1 MSNLRSKEL
10 QLIEIALKLL
20 DSRPSSTVF
29 QLSKKLV
36 NSWIKARLFVPI
48 EDKKLSEFS
57 YVLVNNKKR
66 YLLREL
72 EGKYYLL
79 CPETDISDSF
89 SKLTKLSEVK
99 RVTQIVNLEKDIK
112 EQLLKQ
118 EKVSSDPV
126 VWACSIPQIFHLVEL
141 KEFHLK
147 TQEEVKNLSDLS
159 WDIEYQLTA
168 SYGRG
173 HFIYQEDFVEK
184 SLNLKRKLKAKDK
197 QIQETLSLSS
207 PFSSPDNLFS
217 SVSMSGPGN
226 KGKGGGDSWDCWDE
240 DFEFF
245 ELLEEDEEKKMSE
258 EVKTSLIELLPSPTD
273 NYKEVLNSLSRD
285 KMRAKYFNPNFPFSS
300 VVELNNSHHFWA
312 MISPKYRDVETFT
325 AKLKNFYSSLSAYDL
340 EQLIHSP
347 NSTNRNIWLQ
357 LQENVNLSNY
367 DSKNSSFKDLL
378 DGKLEGLKVKNE
390 QLTSQLSE
398 LRKSLIAQ
406 GKYPETDLLYLQ
418 SIRDKKQILEEI
430 EHTSQVLNRYSDR
443 LQQYSEKHAEFSPNF
458 YLSIFGSKAI
468 LSKYDSLVCN
478 ALLDLNDQLNEIVFY
493 QQEVEKLLFERLS
506 TLHQARKAEMKL
518 EFLEQED
525 SLSRLVL
532 SQQQSVS
539 RQNRAEDLRRLEIQ
553 GSLELSK
560 HTIQKEIEE
569 EKSKLSS
576 YLSKLQKLD
585 YLPDFE
591 EQSQQLRSQK
601 VAFKKKVE
609 EYRKEIYGLKLKAE
623 SIERQYSSF
632 ITAVRDQI
640 LEFQKEISSHYT
652 GHLSLMHSSVNQ
664 VWVDWANE
672 GIDHLEKILARK
684 KELIKEFSEIIVL
697 EIKKMYSTQDGLL
710 EESRARKKEWDR
722 VYREIVD
729 EFKTLGYYLS
739 TPKPSEKHH
748 KHLPKMDKSV
758 FNLSPEIKKLIYYKP
773 SLKYT
778 KPKINELIGLSPKI
792 LNDED
797 FLVID
802 QVWTKLTPI
811 QEFQLKEKILKESQE
826 KDRERLEK
834 LIQKAKD
841 DLDKK
846 LKEKDYKFK
855 TLTFERDFP
864 QEADEEERYKKLKEF
879 EKASFHNWK
888 EIHFTTSELRHKFQD
903 MLTHL
908 SKKLFTL
915 KEVERWGDKINIS
928 DQGKFD
934 DSEVVEKLSEF
945 DYFVKTSEKLSLV
958 DSTPLTS
965 FKAEETDLYD
975 LEDEGYLSILEALD
989 EDKSTF
995 KSKLG
1000 TSKKGM
1006 MPKLEDWA
1014 HLNLKRYREE
1024 KKKVDIVEIEEGL
1037 LSLEKEIQTLQ
1048 KVSGNYREAC
1058 ELERNRREM
1067 LFSEM
1072 KAELDELKQYLEHEE
1087 NELNQLFAETSDM
1100 IDLSF
1105 EEIDRRLDARR
1116 KLISELKESKESI
1129 SK

>member
-1 MSNLRSKEL
+1 MSKLTQKEL
-10 QLIEIALKLL
+10 QLTELALKFL
-20 DSRPSSTVF
+20 DSKPSHTVF

-36 NSWIKARLFVPI
+36 DSWVKSKLFTPLK
-48 EDKKLSEFS
+48 DKNFSEFS
-57 YVLVNNKKR
+57 YVLINNNKR

-79 CPETDISDSF
+79 CSEEGISDDF

-99 RVTQIVNLEKDIK
+99 KVTQIVNLEKALK
-112 EQLLKQ
+112 EQISKQ
-118 EKVSSDPV
+118 ERVFSGDSSEPI
-126 VWACSIPQIFHLVEL
+126 VWACSLPRLFHLFEL
-141 KEFHLK
+141 KELHIK

-159 WDIEYQLTA
+159 WDVEAQLSN

-173 HFIYQEDFVEK
+173 DFIYQEDSIER
-184 SLNLKRKLKAKDK
+184 SSQLGRKIKVKDK
-197 QIQETLSLSS
+197 QIKESLSLSS
-207 PFSSPDNLFS
+207 PFNSPNDLFS
-217 SVSMSGPGN
+217 SVSMFGPRN
-226 KGKGGGDSWDCWDE
+226 RGKGDDARDQDE
-240 DFEFF
+240 DFFND
-245 ELLEEDEEKKMSE
+245 EDKQMSE
-258 EVKTSLIELLPSPTD
+258 EVKSSLIELLPSPTD
-273 NYKEVLNSLSRD
+273 NYKDVLNSLSRD

-300 VVELNNSHHFWA
+300 VIELNNSHHFWA
-312 MISPKYRDVETFT
+312 IISPKYKDVETFT
-325 AKLKNFYSSLSAYDL
+325 TKLKSFYSSLSAYDVEKL
-340 EQLIHSP
+340 LISSDP
-347 NSTNRNIWLQ
+347 TNNKNVWLQ
-357 LQENVNLSNY
+357 LQENTNLSSY
-367 DSKNSSFKDLL
+367 DSKSSSFKDLL
-378 DGKLEGLKVKNE
+378 DNKLEGLRAKNE
-390 QLTSQLSE
+390 QLTTHLGE
-398 LRKSLIAQ
+398 LRKSLIEQ
-406 GKYPETDLLYLQ
+406 GKYPDTDLLYLQ
-418 SIRDKKQILEEI
+418 SIRDKKKILEEI
-430 EHTSQVLNRYSDR
+430 ENTCKVLNRYSDR
-443 LQQYSEKHAEFSPNF
+443 LQQYSEKHIGFSPNF

-539 RQNRAEDLRRLEIQ
+539 RINRAEELRRLEIQ

-560 HTIQKEIEE
+560 HAIQKEIEA

-585 YLPDFE
+585 YFPDFE
-591 EQSQQLRSQK
+591 EQSQQLRNQK
-601 VAFKKKVE
+601 ATFKKKVDA
-609 EYRKEIYGLKLKAE
+609 YREEIYGLKLKAE
-623 SIERQYSSF
+623 AIERQYSSF
-632 ITAVRDQI
+632 ITAVREQI
-640 LEFQKEISSHYT
+640 LDFQKEISGYYAN
-652 GHLSLMHSSVNQ
+652 HLSLLHSSVNQ

-697 EIKKMYSTQDGLL
+697 EIKKMYSTQDSLL

-722 VYREIVD
+722 VYQEIVD

-739 TPKPSEKHH
+739 TPKPSEHH
-748 KHLPKMDKSV
+748 HRHLPKMDKSV
-758 FNLSPEIKKLIYYKP
+758 FNLSEEIKKLIYYRP

-778 KPKINELIGLSPKI
+778 KPKVNELIGLSPKI

-811 QEFQLKEKILKESQE
+811 QEFQLKEKIMKESQE
-826 KDRERLEK
+826 KDRERIDK

-841 DLDKK
+841 DLEKK

-864 QEADEEERYKKLKEF
+864 QEADEEERYNKLKEF

-915 KEVERWGDKINIS
+915 KEVEKWGDKINIS

-934 DSEVVEKLSEF
+934 DSDTVEKLSEF
-945 DYFVKTSEKLSLV
+945 DYFFKTSEKLSLV
-958 DSTPLTS
+958 DSCPLTS
-965 FKAEETDLYD
+965 FKEEETDLYD

-989 EDKSTF
+989 EDKTPS
-995 KSKLG
+995 KSKMA
-1000 TSKKGM
+1000 TPKKGM

-1037 LSLEKEIQTLQ
+1037 LSLEKEIQTL
-1048 KVSGNYREAC
+1048 KKASGNYRDAC
-1058 ELERNRREM
+1058 ELERNRREI

-1072 KAELDELKQYLEHEE
+1072 TTDLDNLKQYLEQEE
-1087 NELNQLFAETSDM
+1087 NELNQIFAEASDM
-1100 IDLSF
+1100 IDLNF
-1105 EEIDRRLDARR
+1105 EEIDRRLEARR
-1116 KLISELKESKESI
+1116 KLISELKESKDSI
-1129 SK
+1129 SSR